1 MKKLFTNVAAVLVFL
16 IVARLFLNPSTDNL
30 VPRFET
36 GKLAGYTLRS
46 TRFWGLSYKE
56 YPATITPEGIIYA
69 DASGKEKIVPQDA
82 YEEQ

>member
-1 MKKLFTNVAAVLVFL
+1 MKKLFANVAAVLAFL

-36 GKLAGYTLRS
+36 GQLAGYTLRS

-56 YPATITPEGIIYA
+56 YPANRTADGLIYTDDNGKPE
-69 DASGKEKIVPQDA
+69 IVPPEA
-82 YEEQ
+82 YEEE